1 MSNLNEQQKRDALT
15 DLLIE
20 LSSAQDLLKDNR
32 KRSDYYRKLESI
44 YYDADTDNFRHYY
57 SCLLYTSRC
66 V

>member
-32 KRSDYYRKLESI
+32 K
-44 YYDADTDNFRHYY
+44 
-57 SCLLYTSRC
+57 
-66 V
+66 